1 MNYLI
6 ESNHPWIGLGL
17 GMFGGAIAMQHQIID
32 GMEYFYLDNYYLKI
46 MAEMGYLGC
55 GAFILLLVFL
65 AVVGFRSVY
74 RGKKLSLPKGATSMR
89 PLAAGMLSGLCGV
102 LVHCYFE
109 NIFEEPYMMAY
120 FWILAAMIVY
130 VGFLR
135 PKTAKK

>member
-1 MNYLI
+1 
-6 ESNHPWIGLGL
+6 
-17 GMFGGAIAMQHQIID
+17 MFGGAIAMQHQIID

-46 MAEMGYLGC
+46 MAEMGYLGF

-74 RGKKLSLPKGATSMR
+74 RGKKLALPKGATSMR